1 MKVAL
6 LEWVKVNQGKSI
18 DRDGAYG
25 AYELYSGKISKGLGS
40 EVLATLCVFIGLFS
54 RKSESKDAQDS

>member
-1 MKVAL
+1 MNGKNWKWWHFVVAGL
-6 LEWVKVNQGKSI
+6 LI
-18 DRDGAYG
+18 GAYG

-40 EVLATLCVFIGLFS
+40 EVLAALCVFLGVFS